1 MIWKLTSI
9 QIEFSVTPLSL
20 RMTPYLRMMSAGS
33 ADDSDFLS
41 GIFGMRPCANLNR
54 TLSVVF
60 SLITRSTAEPIS
72 SPEWINYAAHNG
84 TF

>member
-1 MIWKLTSI
+1 MIQKLTSI
-9 QIEFSVTPLSL
+9 QIEVSVTPLL
-20 RMTPYLRMMSAGS
+20 LRMMSDGS
-33 ADDSDFLS
+33 AEDSDFLS